1 MGRVPYLFTGEE
13 RPWARYRTC
22 SPERSVSGQ
31 GSVPVHRRGASL
43 GRVPYCSP
51 ERSVPGQGTVPV
63 HRRGV
68 SLGSVPYL
76 FTREEG
82 GHS

>member
-13 RPWARYRTC
+13 HPWARYRT
-22 SPERSVSGQ
+22 
-31 GSVPVHRRGASL
+31 
-43 GRVPYCSP
+43 CSP

-68 SLGSVPYL
+68 SLGRVPYL

-82 GHS
+82 GHSLTVKSTQR